1 MIRSILIANR
11 GEIAVRIVRA
21 CKELGIHS
29 VVAFSEVDRS
39 SLGVRLADEAVC
51 VGPSPA
57 RESYLKPGG
66 LISAAILKGCEA
78 IHPGVGFLSENADF
92 ARRVVEAGLVF
103 IGPDAQTIALLGD
116 KVAAKRVAREHGV
129 PVIPGSAGSLEDV
142 AEAADSAEEMGFP
155 VIIKAAAGGGGK
167 GMRVVRSKDEFER
180 VFRVAA
186 NEAESAF
193 SDGTVYLEKYLEN
206 PRHVEIQVLAD
217 GHGNVVHLGERDCSV
232 QLRHQKLIEESPSAA
247 IDSNMREEMGRSA
260 VRLFEGV
267 GYVGA
272 GTVEFL
278 VFEGEFFFME
288 VNARVQ
294 VEHPVTELVTGIDII
309 REQILAAAGRPL
321 SITQAD
327 AEVRGYAIECRIN
340 ATAPGTVMRYLPPG
354 GYGVRMDSFLYTG
367 YTVPP
372 HYDALIGKLLCW
384 GRTRAEGIDRMLR
397 ALEELELEGVPTNVA
412 DQLRILRDGRFR
424 RGDYGTAFMSEIESE
439 VA

>member
-1 MIRSILIANR
+1 
-11 GEIAVRIVRA
+11 
-21 CKELGIHS
+21 
-29 VVAFSEVDRS
+29 
-39 SLGVRLADEAVC
+39 LADEAVC
-51 VGPSPA
+51 IGPSPA
-57 RESYLKPGG
+57 RESYLQPDR

-78 IHPGVGFLSENADF
+78 VHPGVGFLSENADF

-217 GHGNVVHLGERDCSV
+217 SQGNVVHLGERDCSV

-247 IDSNMREEMGRSA
+247 IDPGMREAMGQSA

-309 REQILAAAGRPL
+309 REQIFAAAGGPL

-384 GRTRAEGIDRMLR
+384 GRTRAEGIARMLR

-412 DQLRILRDGRFR
+412 DQLRILRDDRFR